1 MIGTRKSDLYDMVY
15 KRALNSFNLTLETR
29 QTTGDPM
36 YFYVLETITKS
47 YKEDI
52 KKIDFEVKKF
62 EDYEL
67 KKRKIERKIKKVI
80 FVELCVEEYKKLP
93 FLKKFLY
100 RRKQKKLK
108 KYNKKLSKLFYKY
121 ELYIY
126 NAQVEPILA
135 PLIES
140 DALKQIKAIT
150 LGDRINA
157 VDSKPGDVLKALE
170 PDKKEEIK
178 NEVVEDKPN
187 IKIIFN
193 DVGNGCEQSQFVLK
207 DFFEEKE
214 EDKKI

>member
-67 KKRKIERKIKKVI
+67 KKRKIERKIKKVSFI
-80 FVELCVEEYKKLP
+80 ELCAEEYKKLS
-93 FLKKFLY
+93 FLKKFFY
-100 RRKQKKLK
+100 RRNQKKLK
-108 KYNKKLSKLFYKY
+108 KFNKKLSKLIYKY
-121 ELYIY
+121 ELFIY
-126 NAQVEPILA
+126 DVQKQPIPA
-135 PLIES
+135 PISAPEEV
-140 DALKQIKAIT
+140 KENNVIK
-150 LGDRINA
+150 LGDRINE
-157 VDSKPGDVLKALE
+157 VEIKPGDVLKALE
-170 PDKKEEIK
+170 PSKKGK
-178 NEVVEDKPN
+178 TALEVQEDLPN
-187 IKIIFN
+187 TTVIYN

-207 DFFEEKE
+207 KFFEEKKE
-214 EDKKI
+214 NN